1 MLSIKNLRKRN
12 AKAAG
17 RARRKISIRKRVRG
31 DSARPRL
38 AVFRSARHIYA
49 QVIDDLSHTTLAA
62 ASTLDPAVEAEVK
75 GLKKKDRAKRI
86 GQEIAKRCL
95 AKGIDKVVFDR
106 NGFIYHGRISALAD
120 GAREGGL
127 KF

>member
-1 MLSIKNLRKRN
+1 MSNFKTDSRQKRKL
-12 AKAAG
+12 
-17 RARRKISIRKRVRG
+17 SIRKRVNG
-31 DSARPRL
+31 DTERPRL
-38 AVFRSARHIYA
+38 SVFRSAQHIYA
-49 QVIDDLSHTTLAA
+49 QVVDDISHTTLAA
-62 ASTLDPAVEAEVK
+62 ASTVDKETKVAVK
-75 GLKKKDRAKRI
+75 GLKKKDRAKRV